1 MAGRDRLDGL
11 TGVLVRDLD
20 ARRNVLDAAWLEAN
34 DVTADELMALCDHV
48 SSALRVSRELHA
60 TDPVWW
66 ARLLAA
72 SLARDLA
79 GDPGKG
85 GVR

>member
-1 MAGRDRLDGL
+1 MAERDRLDGL

-20 ARRNVLDAAWLEAN
+20 ARRTVLDAAWLEAN
-34 DVTADELMALCDHV
+34 DVTADELMALRDRM

-60 TDPVWW
+60 ADPVSW

-72 SLARDLA
+72 GLARDLA
-79 GDPGKG
+79 GGSAEG